1 MKICGQK
8 QAILKIRMR
17 SLRALVSR
25 SYPDEK
31 VRDEIW
37 DYFLGYIFTPDKS
50 EIREDHLKDIT
61 NFTDIGGSLA
71 HIDIVVDA
79 QDASVIKSDKLREV
93 VFDKI
98 WPCPWMAMC
107 YGETVGSRSEL
118 TRVFYLKEE
127 KQNKERGHEKGVL

>member
-37 DYFLGYIFTPDKS
+37 DYFLGYILTPDKS
-50 EIREDHLKDIT
+50 EICEDHLRDIT
-61 NFTDIGGSLA
+61 NFMDTDSRLA

-79 QDASVIKSDKLREV
+79 QNADVSKSDKLREV
-93 VFDKI
+93 VFEKI
-98 WPCPWMAMC
+98 WPRPWMSMC
-107 YGETVGSRSEL
+107 YGETLGSKAEL
-118 TRVFYLKEE
+118 TRVFYL
-127 KQNKERGHEKGVL
+127 L

>member
-1 MKICGQK
+1 MKIYGHK
-8 QAILKIRMR
+8 KAFREIRMR

-31 VRDEIW
+31 IRDEIW

-50 EIREDHLKDIT
+50 EICEDHLRDIT
-61 NFTDIGGSLA
+61 NFMDTDSRLA

-79 QDASVIKSDKLREV
+79 QNADVSKSDKLREV
-93 VFDKI
+93 VFEKI
-98 WPCPWMAMC
+98 WPRPWMSMC
-107 YGETVGSRSEL
+107 YGETLGSKAEL

-127 KQNKERGHEKGVL
+127 NQNKERGHEKGVL